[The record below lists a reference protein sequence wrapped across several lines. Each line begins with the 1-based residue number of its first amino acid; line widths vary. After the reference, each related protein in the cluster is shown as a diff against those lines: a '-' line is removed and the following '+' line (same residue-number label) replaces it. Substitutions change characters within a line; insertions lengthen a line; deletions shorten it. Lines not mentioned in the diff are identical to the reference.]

1 MQGILTISWKHLR
14 VLLILTLALTGC
26 DGNGGESGNMGT
38 AVKLAVAADFAEV
51 AELLGSDFTA
61 RTGITVSV
69 TSDSSGALTSQIRSG
84 AEFDVFLSANTG
96 FPLQLIEEGLA
107 VPEPVVYAI
116 GTLALFSR
124 DRDLST
130 DAISLLASGAF
141 PRLAVADPEKAPYG
155 RAAIQTLESL
165 GLLDQLEETL
175 VFAENVGKALELVET
190 GMADAG
196 FVAFPDLGGNQARAW
211 LVPARMHEPIEQAAV
226 VLSNAPDRDSA
237 DRWMD
242 YLISD
247 PARLIIKDAGY
258 RLP

>member
-1 MQGILTISWKHLR
+1 MKMQGILTISWKHLR

-84 AEFDVFLSANTG
+84 AEFDVFLSADTG
-96 FPLQLIEEGLA
+96 FPQQLIEEGLA

-155 RAAIQTLESL
+155 RAAIQTLECAHL
-165 GLLDQLEETL
+165 
-175 VFAENVGKALELVET
+175 
-190 GMADAG
+190 
-196 FVAFPDLGGNQARAW
+196 ARAERTVAVEQQSD
-211 LVPARMHEPIEQAAV
+211 LPARGLRARPHRVRIGQCRSPLAV
-226 VLSNAPDRDSA
+226 L
-237 DRWMD
+237 
-242 YLISD
+242 
-247 PARLIIKDAGY
+247 AR
-258 RLP
+258 P

>member
-1 MQGILTISWKHLR
+1 MPAYAVIGGQWGDEGKGKIIDYLAENASAVARYSGGNNAGHTVINDAGTFKLHLVPSGICWPHITNIIGNGVVVDPD
-14 VLLILTLALTGC
+14 VLLQEINENNLT
-26 DGNGGESGNMGT
+26 
-38 AVKLAVAADFAEV
+38 
-51 AELLGSDFTA
+51 
-61 RTGITVSV
+61 
-69 TSDSSGALTSQIRSG
+69 
-84 AEFDVFLSANTG
+84 
-96 FPLQLIEEGLA
+96 
-107 VPEPVVYAI
+107 
-116 GTLALFSR
+116 
-124 DRDLST
+124 
-130 DAISLLASGAF
+130 
-141 PRLAVADPEKAPYG
+141 PEKLVVSDRAHLIMPYHVK
-155 RAAIQTLESL
+155 
-165 GLLDQLEETL
+165 LDQLEETL